1 MVINE
6 LIITERDYV
15 RDMQSV
21 LDVGFWKT
29 YHWFRSL
36 SFIFSFA
43 QGYYD
48 KIEGLNEYERDI
60 LFGNLPQIV
69 NVC

>member
-1 MVINE
+1 
-6 LIITERDYV
+6 
-15 RDMQSV
+15 MQSV
-21 LDVGFWKT
+21 LDVCFWKT
-29 YHWFRSL
+29 FHVVPIAICF
-36 SFIFSFA
+36 F